1 MKPKLPPPP
10 PEGGTPAGSGT
21 VPDIGG
27 GAGGSFV
34 APTSLAAYLDD
45 QICDALRGVDKAAA
59 E

>member
-1 MKPKLPPPP
+1 MLPPPP

-45 QICDALRGVDKAAA
+45 QICDALQR
-59 E
+59 